1 MKVLVMAHIEAKMV
15 VFNKTEKGRIAFPQK
30 LWKHTR
36 CPTLEM

>member
-15 VFNKTEKGRIAFPQK
+15 VFNKTEKGWIAFPQK
-30 LWKHTR
+30 LWKHRR